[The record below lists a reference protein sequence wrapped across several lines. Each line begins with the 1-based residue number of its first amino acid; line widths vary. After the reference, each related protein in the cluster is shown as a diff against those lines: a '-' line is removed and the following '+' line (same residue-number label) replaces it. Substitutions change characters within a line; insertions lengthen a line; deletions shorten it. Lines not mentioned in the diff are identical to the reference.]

1 VVLEPPHDLDRVSS
15 FLNIRVADIEA
26 IHAEWSARGAE
37 FLTPPKDR
45 GREIRCYLRIPTDTS
60 SRSASRRPM
69 RKGRPLGQASRMI
82 RRITG
87 REVWSAASRTVAS
100 SSSRSSSAA
109 STTTAMGS
117 TPPDRAVLSHD
128 EPRRV
133 LAPAF
138 RARAPTTRARL
149 HRGESRCP
157 PRPQVAPPPRPR
169 R

>member
-1 VVLEPPHDLDRVSS
+1 
-15 FLNIRVADIEA
+15 
-26 IHAEWSARGAE
+26 
-37 FLTPPKDR
+37 
-45 GREIRCYLRIPTDTS
+45 
-60 SRSASRRPM
+60 
-69 RKGRPLGQASRMI
+69 
-82 RRITG
+82 
-87 REVWSAASRTVAS
+87 VWSAASRTVAS
-100 SSSRSSSAA
+100 SSSKLLGGLDHDGDGLD
-109 STTTAMGS
+109 T
-117 TPPDRAVLSHD
+117 PDRAVLSHD